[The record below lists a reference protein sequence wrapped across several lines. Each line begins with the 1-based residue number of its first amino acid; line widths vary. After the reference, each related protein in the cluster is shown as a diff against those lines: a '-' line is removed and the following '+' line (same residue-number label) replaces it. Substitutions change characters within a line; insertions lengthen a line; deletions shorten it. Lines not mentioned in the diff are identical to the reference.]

1 MRHLALTGLLLA
13 LGLAG
18 CDPGQESPRP
28 VTPPE
33 IQDQPTDT
41 EPAPAERPESDPDEG
56 EPELVEESAAVDE
69 QERAEEKSLMLAK
82 ANTAQPAGDWQFT
95 EGRHFQRIVPTQP
108 TIGDA
113 DKVEVAE
120 VFWYGCSHC
129 FDFEPHINSWAEDL
143 PGSARFVRIPAMWNP
158 LVKLHAQ
165 LYYTEQVL
173 AKSGKLEDPKTF
185 HSAVFNEYHRRGNR
199 LTSVDAIQSLFEAH
213 GVSAEDFR
221 STWDSF
227 EVAQKMRVAEDL
239 ARRYGI
245 TGVPTIVVN
254 GKYRTGASD
263 AGGYPELLDV
273 IDELVAR
280 ETVR

>member
-1 MRHLALTGLLLA
+1 MRYLALAGLLLA

-18 CDPGQESPRP
+18 CDSGQESPRP

-33 IQDQPTDT
+33 IQDQPAET
-41 EPAPAERPESDPDEG
+41 EPAQPEPDPDEG

-82 ANTAQPAGDWQFT
+82 AETAEPAGDWQFE
-95 EGRHFQRIVPTQP
+95 EGRHFQRLVPTQP

-129 FDFEPHINSWAEDL
+129 YDFEPFINRWIDDMPAN
-143 PGSARFVRIPAMWNP
+143 ARFVRIPATWNRD
-158 LVKLHAQ
+158 VKLHAQ
-165 LYYTEQVL
+165 LYYTAQVL
-173 AKSGKLEDPKTF
+173 AKTGKLEDPEAF
-185 HSAVFNEYHRRGNR
+185 HTAVFNEYHRRGNKLR
-199 LTSVDAIQSLFEAH
+199 SVDAIQSLFERH
-213 GVSAEDFR
+213 GVSEEDFR
-221 STWDSF
+221 ATWDKSF
-227 EVAQKMRVAEDL
+227 EVDQKLRLADSL

-273 IDELVAR
+273 IDELIAR